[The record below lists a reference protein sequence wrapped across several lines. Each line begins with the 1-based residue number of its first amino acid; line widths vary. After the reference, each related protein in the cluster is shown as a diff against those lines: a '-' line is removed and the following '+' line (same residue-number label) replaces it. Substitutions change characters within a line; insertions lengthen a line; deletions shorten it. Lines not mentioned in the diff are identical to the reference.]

1 MLVDRFLEDA
11 TEVDVDAVRDHT
23 GEVQI
28 GAVMEHVEEAGVHS
42 GDSACTIPPTTL
54 SDDVVAAICD
64 HTRRIAAALD
74 VKGLLN
80 VQFAVKRDGD
90 SPLRMPSRWGGPT
103 ASDVFVIE
111 ANPRASRT
119 VPFVAKATGVP
130 LARVAARLMVGATLA
145 ELRAE
150 GMLPAATAGLPDTS
164 DYVAVKEVVLPFN
177 RFPEADAVLGPEMR
191 STGEVM
197 ALDATPGLAFVKAQ
211 LAAGTRLPAEG
222 TVFMSMAD
230 RDKEAGLRAG
240 RILHELGYRL
250 AATEGTAQFLR
261 RGGVP
266 VAVEVAKLGDDMGRH
281 AVDLIGAGEV
291 QLVINSPRG
300 RGPRADGAHI
310 RSAAGRAGL
319 PLVTTGAAA
328 LAAAYG
334 LRDLRGLRPTVRSL
348 QEYHRS
354 LRGAA

>member
-1 MLVDRFLEDA
+1 M
-11 TEVDVDAVRDHT
+11 
-23 GEVQI
+23 
-28 GAVMEHVEEAGVHS
+28 
-42 GDSACTIPPTTL
+42 
-54 SDDVVAAICD
+54 
-64 HTRRIAAALD
+64 
-74 VKGLLN
+74 
-80 VQFAVKRDGD
+80 
-90 SPLRMPSRWGGPT
+90 
-103 ASDVFVIE
+103 
-111 ANPRASRT
+111 
-119 VPFVAKATGVP
+119 
-130 LARVAARLMVGATLA
+130 
-145 ELRAE
+145 
-150 GMLPAATAGLPDTS
+150 
-164 DYVAVKEVVLPFN
+164 VLPFN

-197 ALDATPGLAFVKAQ
+197 ALDSTPGLAFVKAQ

-230 RDKEAGLRAG
+230 RDKEAGLRVA
-240 RILHELGYRL
+240 RILHALGYRL
-250 AATEGTAQFLR
+250 AATAGTAQFLR

-266 VAVEVAKLGDDMGRH
+266 VALDVAKLGDQEGRH
-281 AVDLIGAGEV
+281 AVDLIEAGQI
-291 QLVINSPRG
+291 QLVINSPHG

-334 LRDLRGLRPTVRSL
+334 LRDLRGQRPEVRSL